1 MDGGTHFAVRG
12 VSAGIAVEMGSLRG
26 MNIGTKGIC
35 VFTVNSVVTD
45 HQLLLGHAQWH
56 AAYVFDE
63 KKNERCHDD
72 IESDDEKCA
81 VELLVELQISNAE
94 KKQIPEPSFRQ

>member
-1 MDGGTHFAVRG
+1 MDGGTHFVVRG
-12 VSAGIAVEMGSLRG
+12 LSAGIAVEMASLRG
-26 MNIGTKGIC
+26 MNIGTESIC
-35 VFTVNSVVTD
+35 VFTVHSVVAD

-63 KKNERCHDD
+63 KENERCHDD

-81 VELLVELQISNAE
+81 VELLVELQIRKCGKEANT
-94 KKQIPEPSFRQ
+94 